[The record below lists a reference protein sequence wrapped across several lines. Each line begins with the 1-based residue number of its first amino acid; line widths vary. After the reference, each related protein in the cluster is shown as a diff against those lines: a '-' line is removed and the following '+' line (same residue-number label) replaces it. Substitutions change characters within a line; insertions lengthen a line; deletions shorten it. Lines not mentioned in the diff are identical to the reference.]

1 MYISNNWII
10 SINPPSAPCF
20 WFGPL
25 PLKMSAHGPDVF
37 SGPLIL
43 ADKTLDFN
51 TVLVNAAINM

>member
-20 WFGPL
+20 GFGPL